1 MVVVALNVLHV
12 QLLLLPL
19 LRGALLR
26 KLLQLRRPLPLLVQL
41 RTARRALDATRA
53 SGAVLSAPLGTT
65 SSWPKRRVMALG
77 RSGRWPT

>member
-1 MVVVALNVLHV
+1 MLHA
-12 QLLLLPL
+12 QPRLLLLP
-19 LRGALLR
+19 LLR

-65 SSWPKRRVMALG
+65 GEITGAA
-77 RSGRWPT
+77 SGASASTP